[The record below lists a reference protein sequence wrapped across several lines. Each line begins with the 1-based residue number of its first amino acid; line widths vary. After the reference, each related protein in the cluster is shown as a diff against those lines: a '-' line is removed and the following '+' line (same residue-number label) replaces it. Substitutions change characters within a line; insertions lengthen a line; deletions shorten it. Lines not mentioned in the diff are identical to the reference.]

1 MKFTWDDNK
10 EKANITKHGIDF
22 LLAAR
27 VFADENR
34 LELYDIDHSIQ
45 EDRYVTIG
53 AVGSVLCVIFVV
65 YNVRGDAI
73 RIISARKA
81 TERER
86 RLYYE
91 CIQGY

>member
-1 MKFTWDDNK
+1 MRFTWDDNK

-22 LLAAR
+22 SLAAR

-34 LELYDIDHSIQ
+34 LELYDIDHSMQ
-45 EDRYVTIG
+45 EDRYITIG
-53 AVGSVLCVIFVV
+53 TVGSVLCVIFVV
-65 YNVRGDAI
+65 YSIREDAI

-86 RLYYE
+86 RLYYD